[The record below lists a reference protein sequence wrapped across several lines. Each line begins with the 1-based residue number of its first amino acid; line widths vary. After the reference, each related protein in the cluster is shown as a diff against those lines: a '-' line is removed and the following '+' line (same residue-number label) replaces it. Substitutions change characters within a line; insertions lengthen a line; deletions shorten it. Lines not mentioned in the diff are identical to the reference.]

1 MSALGKPI
9 SLLRVHPCACIAFL
23 IFFYLDDSFLSK
35 EESISNQVVSQVI
48 FDNGINQ
55 QIVYRRKCNIPKYP
69 ESFYSHL
76 PNLGE
81 NF

>member
-1 MSALGKPI
+1 MCVSIVGGGLLWLFEFVKFRNMSALGKPI

-55 QIVYRRKCNIPKYP
+55 
-69 ESFYSHL
+69 
-76 PNLGE
+76 
-81 NF
+81 